1 MSDNDDNAGQA
12 WLSVQGNVSTALMR
26 MLECDDIVPGTAPSY
41 ELCKTIFTYHPLGQ
55 KMAESPIKRAQSQKR
70 EIKITG
76 APEDELIEQF
86 QKEWDKLGEVGT
98 DTLIRN
104 VHALSRVYG
113 IAAVA
118 MLCDGIEPSQP
129 IPPERYHELDLT
141 FNILDPLNTAG
152 SLVMEQDPNSR
163 KFLKPS
169 AIAVAGKAYHPS
181 RACIVMN
188 EQPVYI
194 EWTSSAFGFVGRS
207 VYQRALYPLKSFVQ
221 SMITDDMVMRKAG
234 VIVAKLK
241 SPGSII
247 DKVVRAF
254 YAAKRQL
261 IKDSKTNQVLSIGES
276 EAIESLNLMNL
287 DKAGEYARTN
297 IIKNIATGADMPAL
311 LLLEET
317 LAQGFGEGSEDAKQ
331 VAWYIDTIRKDAAPI
346 YRFFDDIVMRIA
358 WNPIWYKSIQKKYPS
373 EYGKKDY
380 TTAFYEWKNA
390 FTATWPNLIVEPDS
404 EKAKT
409 DDIVTK
415 AVLSLVEVMAPQLD
429 PDNKARLLC
438 WAADQYNGRKTF
450 EAIPLELDEEA
461 IASYEPLM
469 PMEEPKPVPESSHL

>member
-1 MSDNDDNAGQA
+1 MSDNDNDGQA
-12 WLSVQGNVSTALMR
+12 WLSVQGSTSTALMR
-26 MLECDDIVPGTAPSY
+26 MLTADDIVPGTAPSY
-41 ELCKTIFTYHPLGQ
+41 ELCKTIFTYHPLGA
-55 KMAESPIKRAQSQKR
+55 KMAESPIKRAQSQQR

-76 APEDELIEQF
+76 APEEELIEQF
-86 QKEWDKLGEVGT
+86 RKEWDKLGEVGA

-104 VHALSRVYG
+104 THALSRVYG
-113 IAAVA
+113 ISALAV
-118 MLCDGIEPSQP
+118 LCDGIQPNEP

-141 FNILDPLNTAG
+141 FNVLDPLNTAG
-152 SLVMEQDPNSR
+152 SLVMEQDPNSK

-194 EWTSSAFGFVGRS
+194 EWTASAFGFVGRS
-207 VYQRALYPLKSFVQ
+207 VYQRPLFPLKSFVQ
-221 SMITDDMVMRKAG
+221 SMITDDMVTRKAG
-234 VIVAKLK
+234 VLVAKLK
-241 SPGSII
+241 SPGSMI
-247 DKVVRAF
+247 DKITRAF
-254 YAAKRQL
+254 YSAKRQI
-261 IKDSKTNQVLSIGES
+261 IKDSRTNQVLSIGDTES
-276 EAIESLNLMNL
+276 IESLNMMNL
-287 DKAGEYARTN
+287 DKAGEFARTN

-346 YRFFDDIVMRIA
+346 YRFIDEIVMRKA
-358 WNPIWYKSIQKKYPS
+358 WNPEWYKSIQKKYPG

-415 AVLSLVEVMAPQLD
+415 AVLSFVEVMAPQLD
-429 PDNKARLLC
+429 PENKARLLC
-438 WAADQYNGRKTF
+438 WAADQFNGRKTF

-461 IASYEPLM
+461 IAAYEPPV
-469 PMEEPKPVPESSHL
+469 PMTETKPEPESSHL

>member
-1 MSDNDDNAGQA
+1 MSDNDINAGQA

-26 MLECDDIVPGTAPSY
+26 MLEADDLVPGSAPSY
-41 ELCKTIFTYHPLGQ
+41 ELCKTIFTYHPLGA
-55 KMAESPIKRAQSQKR
+55 KMAESPIKRAQSQQR
-70 EIKITG
+70 VIKITG
-76 APEDELIEQF
+76 APEEDLIEAF
-86 QKEWDKLGEVGT
+86 QREWEKLGEVGA
-98 DTLIRN
+98 DMLIRN
-104 VHALSRVYG
+104 VHSLSRVYG

-118 MLCDGIEPSQP
+118 VLCDEVSPDEPIDP
-129 IPPERYHELDLT
+129 AHYYKLDLS

-152 SLVMEQDPNSR
+152 SLVMNQDPNSK

-207 VYQRALYPLKSFVQ
+207 VYQRALFPLKSFVQ

-234 VIVAKLK
+234 VLVAKLK
-241 SPGSII
+241 SPGSMI

-254 YAAKRQL
+254 WAQKRQL
-261 IKDSKTNQVLSIGES
+261 IKDSKTNQVLSIGDTED
-276 EAIESLNLMNL
+276 IESLNLMNL

-346 YRFFDDIVMRIA
+346 YRFFDDIVMRRA
-358 WNPIWYKSIQKKYPS
+358 WNPEWYKSIQKKYPS

-380 TTAFYEWKNA
+380 TTAFYEWKNS
-390 FTATWPNLIVEPDS
+390 FTATWPNLLVEPDS

-415 AVLSLVEVMAPQLD
+415 AVLSFVEVMAPQLD

-438 WAADQYNGRKTF
+438 WAADQFNGRKTF
-450 EAIPLELDEEA
+450 ESIPLELDEEA
-461 IASYEPLM
+461 IASYEPPT
-469 PMEEPKPVPESSHL
+469 PMDEPKPVPESSHL